1 MEFMLHLIHFDS
13 CRNPSPIVL
22 LLKLQAEL
30 AKRKKHFT
38 VKATLIAA
46 EGPLN
51 FA

>member
-22 LLKLQAEL
+22 PLKLQTEL
-30 AKRKKHFT
+30 AKRKRHVT

>member
-1 MEFMLHLIHFDS
+1 MEFMLPLIHFDS

-22 LLKLQAEL
+22 LLKPQPEL
-30 AKRKKHFT
+30 AKGRHVT

-46 EGPLN
+46 EGQLN